1 MVSALDDSVGNV
13 TMALHR
19 KGMLNN
25 TIIVFSTDN
34 GGPAAGFDWNHASN
48 APLRYM
54 HTQPWSVITRVFNCL
69 HLLLCHYGTK
79 SNVWTVYISYHKRFK
94 SKPMGRW
101 YARQWFH
108 LESISSKVQL
118 HITPHDAGASVMFE
132 CNVCWRCG
140 FPYCNDLLCL
150 STIR

>member
-54 HTQPWSVITRVFNCL
+54 HTQP
-69 HLLLCHYGTK
+69 
-79 SNVWTVYISYHKRFK
+79 
-94 SKPMGRW
+94 
-101 YARQWFH
+101 
-108 LESISSKVQL
+108 
-118 HITPHDAGASVMFE
+118 
-132 CNVCWRCG
+132 
-140 FPYCNDLLCL
+140 
-150 STIR
+150 